1 MQINTLEI
9 RHFWDENN
17 SRVRMTCD
25 ITATDLDSICQK
37 VLDVCGYV
45 AENEVL
51 AELQGRIDELNET
64 CNNYMNLLT
73 MTQAH
78 LSEAQDTI
86 DGMDRII
93 KDMQV
98 ESGKKDDEAVRLSD
112 EVRLKQRQIDSLE
125 HVITGQDSEYQTASA
140 DITRLTEKLAECQ
153 LECLDHKKTIEV
165 LNSKVRLTQTNE
177 DELVARFAVLKHY
190 RDRLEECEMDCL
202 EVLADNERL
211 VAENKELLATVKHLR
226 DSLGLP

>member
-98 ESGKKDDEAVRLSD
+98 ESGKKDDEAVRLSSD
-112 EVRLKQRQIDSLE
+112 IRLKDEQIESLDQALAAMTDDWRE
-125 HVITGQDSEYQTASA
+125 ANS

-165 LNSKVRLTQTNE
+165 LNSKVRLTQSNE

-190 RDRLEECEMDCL
+190 RDRLEAVEIDRL
-202 EVLADNERL
+202 EVLSDNDRL
-211 VAENKELLATVKHLR
+211 VAENKELREALATLR
-226 DSLGLP
+226 RELGI